1 MMKLMKLE
9 WKKNHLSKYFK
20 TTLIATVLI
29 FLITAFM
36 AKMAQNQGEL
46 MFTNFNSYMS
56 FVNIIIRVV
65 FVIFSAVLLSRLVI
79 DEYKNKTLQVL
90 FTYPVNRKKVIQS
103 KLMLIMGFCFLSIL
117 FSTIVISLLT
127 FMVNP
132 KLELFPQL
140 LELGDVIN
148 TFPTIITISIM
159 TACLSLI
166 PLYFG
171 MKKKS
176 SSTTITWGVI
186 IGLLVNATVSDGAA
200 TVNMVQLLV
209 IPGILA
215 LVGLTIVY
223 FTFRHIESQD
233 IL

>member
-65 FVIFSAVLLSRLVI
+65 FVIFSAILLSRLVI

-103 KLMLIMGFCFLSIL
+103 KLMLIMGFCFVSIL

>member
-1 MMKLMKLE
+1 
-9 WKKNHLSKYFK
+9 
-20 TTLIATVLI
+20 
-29 FLITAFM
+29 
-36 AKMAQNQGEL
+36 
-46 MFTNFNSYMS
+46 
-56 FVNIIIRVV
+56 
-65 FVIFSAVLLSRLVI
+65 
-79 DEYKNKTLQVL
+79 
-90 FTYPVNRKKVIQS
+90 
-103 KLMLIMGFCFLSIL
+103 MLIMGFCFVSIL

-223 FTFRHIESQD
+223 FTFRNIESQD

>member
-1 MMKLMKLE
+1 MKLMKLE
-9 WKKNHLSKYFK
+9 WKKNRLSKYFK

-90 FTYPVNRKKVIQS
+90 FTYPVNRKNVIQS
-103 KLMLIMGFCFLSIL
+103 KLMLIMGFCFVSIL

>member
-9 WKKNHLSKYFK
+9 WKKNHLSKYLK
-20 TTLIATVLI
+20 TTFIATVLI

-79 DEYKNKTLQVL
+79 DEYKNKILQVL

-103 KLMLIMGFCFLSIL
+103 KLMLIMGFCFVSIL

>member
-1 MMKLMKLE
+1 MKLMKLE

>member
-1 MMKLMKLE
+1 MKLE

-103 KLMLIMGFCFLSIL
+103 KLMLIMGFCFVSIL

-132 KLELFPQL
+132 KVELFPQL

-186 IGLLVNATVSDGAA
+186 IGLLVNATVSDGVT

>member
-103 KLMLIMGFCFLSIL
+103 KLMLIMGFCFVSIL

-186 IGLLVNATVSDGAA
+186 IGLLVNAIVSDGAA

>member
-103 KLMLIMGFCFLSIL
+103 KLMLIMGFCFVSIL

>member
-9 WKKNHLSKYFK
+9 WKKNRLSKYFK

-103 KLMLIMGFCFLSIL
+103 KLMLIMGFCFVSIL

-223 FTFRHIESQD
+223 FTFRNIESQD

>member
-9 WKKNHLSKYFK
+9 WKKNHLSKYLK

-103 KLMLIMGFCFLSIL
+103 KLMLIMGFCFGSIL
-117 FSTIVISLLT
+117 FSTTVISLLT

-140 LELGDVIN
+140 LELGEVIN

>member
-1 MMKLMKLE
+1 MKLMKLE

-103 KLMLIMGFCFLSIL
+103 KLMLIMGFCFVSIL

-186 IGLLVNATVSDGAA
+186 IGLLVNAIVSDGAA